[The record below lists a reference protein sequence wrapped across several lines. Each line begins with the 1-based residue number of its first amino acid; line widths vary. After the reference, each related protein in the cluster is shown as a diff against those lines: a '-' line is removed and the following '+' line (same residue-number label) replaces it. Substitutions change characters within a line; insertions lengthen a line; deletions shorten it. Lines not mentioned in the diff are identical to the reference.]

1 MSLHRAALA
10 LLVLLPAAAAAQI
23 HAPAE
28 EQPGRITLVPMSV
41 ELPPGSDWVMASR
54 SEMAVTFVR
63 TAAADGRSSI
73 ANASAR
79 IPDKSVRDVKDLAAR
94 LQSDL
99 QEKVDPQRF
108 RVIAQE
114 VKADPSA
121 GRNCVRYRQRTEDL
135 AARRPAGTAMLV
147 DLNGISC
154 LHPDDAGIVVGA
166 SYTERAPANAPAQD
180 GAAAAGRFLA
190 GLHYHAPL
198 SGEAW
203 LQLAEQGDSNAQTW
217 LARIYLSMND
227 MKEGLAWLRKAAGQG
242 NLEAQALLGL
252 AYFRGRGVDKDAQE
266 AVKWLRP
273 AAEKG
278 YPRAEGLLGH
288 VLISAEAVRNAE
300 EGVRWVKKAAGDG
313 DAYAQSLLGDFLV
326 SGTAG
331 FEKNDA
337 EGAAW
342 YRKAAQQG
350 DARSRYVLGTMLHF
364 GVGVPRDD
372 ALAQFWLELSAAQGH
387 ADAKKA
393 LAQLKQ
399 PAAPAAEPAK

>member
-1 MSLHRAALA
+1 
-10 LLVLLPAAAAAQI
+10 
-23 HAPAE
+23 
-28 EQPGRITLVPMSV
+28 
-41 ELPPGSDWVMASR
+41 MAS
-54 SEMAVTFVR
+54 
-63 TAAADGRSSI
+63 ADGRSSI
-73 ANASAR
+73 ASASAR
-79 IPDKSVRDVKDLAAR
+79 IPDKSVRGAKDLAAR

-180 GAAAAGRFLA
+180 GAAAAGRYLA

-203 LQLAEQGDSNAQTW
+203 LKLAEQGDANAQTW

-227 MKEGLAWLRKAAGQG
+227 MKEGLAWLRKAADQG
-242 NLEAQALLGL
+242 NMEAQALLGL
-252 AYFRGRGVDKDAQE
+252 AYFRGRGVDKDAQV
-266 AVKWLRP
+266 AAKWLRP

-300 EGVRWVKKAAGDG
+300 EGARWVKKAAGDG

-350 DARSRYVLGTMLHF
+350 DARSRYVLGTMHHF
-364 GVGVPRDD
+364 GVGVPQDD
-372 ALAQFWLELSAAQGH
+372 AQAQFWLELSAAQGH

-399 PAAPAAEPAK
+399 PAATAAEPAK